1 MQSSNV
7 HYHSVIDVEASGLDS
22 RSYPIEVGVVLGDG
36 RTYEALIKPQHDWRH
51 WSKEA
56 EYLHGLSR
64 DDLARDGKPAAE
76 VCRELNKFCAGQT
89 VYSDCWVIDTPWLTK
104 LFAVSGVQP
113 TFRCSPI
120 EAVVDESL
128 LDNWGYRKAAYAREV
143 GLAPH
148 RALNDAVII
157 AGALQR
163 ITESPVRHHHHNR
176 PLHQLRQKAR
186 AVDDGVRGAVSRIAT
201 RSEMPVRGQLKGTY

>member
-1 MQSSNV
+1 MQTSSV
-7 HYHSVIDVEASGLDS
+7 HYHSIIDVEASGLDS

-36 RTYEALIKPQHDWRH
+36 RTYDALIKPQRGWRY
-51 WSKEA
+51 WCKEA
-56 EYLHGLSR
+56 ENLHGLSR
-64 DDLARDGKPAAE
+64 EKLARDGKEAAE
-76 VCRELNKFCAGQT
+76 VCRELNRFCAGGT

-120 EAVVDESL
+120 EAVVDEAL

-163 ITESPVRHHHHNR
+163 IAEFPVHHQHN
-176 PLHQLRQKAR
+176 PGPRQQREAQAMDDKVR
-186 AVDDGVRGAVSRIAT
+186 AAFLV
-201 RSEMPVRGQLKGTY
+201 